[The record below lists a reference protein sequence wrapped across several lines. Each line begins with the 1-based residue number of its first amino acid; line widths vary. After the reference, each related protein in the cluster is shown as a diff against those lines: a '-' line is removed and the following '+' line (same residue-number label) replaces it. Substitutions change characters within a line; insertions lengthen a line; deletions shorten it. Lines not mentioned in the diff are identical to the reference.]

1 MAAAVTAL
9 VVGSVAASAG
19 VGITIFSW
27 TEQSTTSMYYRVAV
41 QVNGTSPV
49 MLQLPAPGDPRFWN
63 ALSVTIGTSSLRV
76 NHSLTDTYALLYA
89 TGNAT
94 FEVLSSFTPSPSN
107 QSVSRIAQIGDSY
120 QDWNASID
128 MSSADSGTTVTLT
141 LEIRLDNYCYDLRYQ
156 LMAIIH
162 VGSAQY
168 AMEPPSIVVC

>member
-1 MAAAVTAL
+1 M
-9 VVGSVAASAG
+9 
-19 VGITIFSW
+19 
-27 TEQSTTSMYYRVAV
+27 
-41 QVNGTSPV
+41 
-49 MLQLPAPGDPRFWN
+49 
-63 ALSVTIGTSSLRV
+63 

-141 LEIRLDNYCYDLRYQ
+141 LEIRMDNYCYDLHYQ

-168 AMEPPSIVVC
+168 PMEPPSIVEC